1 MKFDKNLIKNMK
13 ASIVTARTVKEAVED
28 IDIESAMEEFDTNG
42 FKKKLTVDDLPQS
55 IQNLMRFPYIP
66 NQNVID
72 SIKYNE
78 ELKQI
83 LIQFKLQ
90 FKKLSDAFIS
100 KANTDRLIGS
110 LTTRNTDRIVSFG
123 LNNMRMIIVFQLV
136 KSLENGKPETEN
148 SAKEEM
154 PTEEKITE
162 GVDDWH
168 STEKPD
174 AKDAD
179 NYVLFAKQNIDN
191 SNLKKLISDK
201 IVNDDLNNLDYRNIM
216 YQTVNQVPKINL
228 IPLEMVVDAII
239 KKAKSINESTSS
251 TVALEQI
258 LTDMAVSIHQIV
270 GDSQTDEERKELK
283 KIWSDK
289 IKEIEK
295 NLK

>member
-1 MKFDKNLIKNMK
+1 MKFDKNLIKSMK

-42 FKKKLTVDDLPQS
+42 FNNKLTVDDLPQS

-78 ELKQI
+78 DSKQI
-83 LIQFKLQ
+83 LVQFKLQ

-100 KANTDRLIGS
+100 KANTDKLIGS
-110 LTTRNTDRIVSFG
+110 LTTRNTDRIISFG

-136 KSLENGKPETEN
+136 NALDNGKPEPETED
-148 SAKEEM
+148 SVEDKA
-154 PTEEKITE
+154 PVEEKITE
-162 GVDDWH
+162 GVDDRH
-168 STEKPD
+168 STE
-174 AKDAD
+174 D
-179 NYVLFAKQNIDN
+179 NYIPPRSADLVNFYK
-191 SNLKKLISDK
+191 SNPDENKLRRK
-201 IVNDDLNNLDYRNIM
+201 IQSENFTQEDLMNLYW
-216 YQTVNQVPKINL
+216 QLAKINKPTAT
-228 IPLEMVVDAII
+228 IDDVVREIV
-239 KKAKSINESTSS
+239 KKNPISESTAS
-251 TVALEQI
+251 TVALEQV
-258 LTDMAVSIHQIV
+258 LTDMAVSIHNTF
-270 GDSQTDEERKELK
+270 GDAQTDEERKELK

>member
-1 MKFDKNLIKNMK
+1 MKFDKNLIKSMK

-78 ELKQI
+78 DLKQI
-83 LIQFKLQ
+83 LVQFKLQ

-100 KANTDRLIGS
+100 KANTDKLIGS
-110 LTTRNTDRIVSFG
+110 LTNRNTDRIVSFG

-136 KSLENGKPETEN
+136 TPLETGKP
-148 SAKEEM
+148 KEEKTEAPAE

-162 GVDDWH
+162 GIDDFH
-168 STEKPD
+168 STEQIE

-179 NYVLFAKQNIDN
+179 VYVAFAKQNIDN
-191 SNLKKLISDK
+191 PNLKKLISDK
-201 IVNDDLNNLDYRNIM
+201 IVNDGLTNFDYSNIM
-216 YQTVNQVPKINL
+216 YQTAGQVPKMRL
-228 IPLEMVVDAII
+228 IPLEMVVDAIV
-239 KKAKSINESTSS
+239 KKANPITESTAS
-251 TVALEQI
+251 TVALEQV
-258 LTDMAVSIHQIV
+258 LTDMAVSIHNTF
-270 GDSQTDEERKELK
+270 GDAQTDEERKELK